1 MSEKWL
7 ASGAEGE
14 WRDLQEIEV
23 FGELAVRAGFA
34 LAVERGF
41 IRIRGERVSCQ
52 YVEQQM
58 GVRGI
63 RGAITVSEDT
73 PDQIRGAAKELMEEI
88 LKRNGITNFD
98 DVISAVF
105 TTTQDLISA
114 FPAEAARALGMNFVP
129 LLCAQEIPV
138 PGSMARCLRILLHV
152 NTELSPRD
160 IEHVYLRD
168 AQRLRPD
175 LKSAQ

>member
-1 MSEKWL
+1 LK
-7 ASGAEGE
+7 
-14 WRDLQEIEV
+14 
-23 FGELAVRAGFA
+23 FA
-34 LAVERGF
+34 LAVWRGF
-41 IRIRGERVSCQ
+41 IRIGVSGIGYQQVER
-52 YVEQQM
+52 QM

-63 RGAITVSEDT
+63 RGAITVDEDT
-73 PDQIRGAAKELMEEI
+73 PDQIRAAARELMEEI
-88 LKRNGITNFD
+88 LQRNQITNFD

-105 TTTQDLISA
+105 TTTHDLTSA
-114 FPAEAARALGMNFVP
+114 FPAEAARAIGMSFVP

-138 PGSMARCLRILLHV
+138 PGAMPRCLRILLHV
-152 NTELSPRD
+152 NTNVSPRD